1 MNKLERLQRK
11 TSFLVLLAES
21 VKEILLSS
29 VNFGGIKCI
38 RNVAAYEL
46 SGKRITTLNVSHV
59 KIGK

>member
-29 VNFGGIKCI
+29 VSFGGIKSI

-46 SGKRITTLNVSHV
+46 NGKRITTLNVRHV
-59 KIGK
+59 KIDK